1 MDIAFGRVTPGL
13 HAAHFPF
20 CQLSAAGA
28 IPDAAAPL
36 PIRAAQPSNDW
47 GSGRGGEG
55 SLLHGKE
62 MALDAN

>member
-1 MDIAFGRVTPGL
+1 MDIAFDRSPRCPFPILSSVT
-13 HAAHFPF
+13 
-20 CQLSAAGA
+20 AAGA